1 MEVQET
7 MIFCI
12 LIFSYAKK
20 IKILWLIVNIQ
31 ISLMEGKVIRD
42 IWLTFFEFNFKTTQL
57 ERNRFTFHIA
67 EIKCSKHQLI

>member
-42 IWLTFFEFNFKTTQL
+42 IWLTFFEFNFKNNST
-57 ERNRFTFHIA
+57 
-67 EIKCSKHQLI
+67 

>member
-7 MIFCI
+7 MFFCI

-42 IWLTFFEFNFKTTQL
+42 IWLTFFEFNFKNNSTWKKPIYFSYR
-57 ERNRFTFHIA
+57 RN
-67 EIKCSKHQLI
+67 KMQ